1 MTIELKIAKE
11 FLENGAVVAVPTE
24 TVYGLAANAFDVKAV
39 EKIFEIKG
47 RPLFNPLIVHIKSID
62 YLQTIAQNIPEIGL
76 QLASIFWPGPLTLVL
91 EKKSCIPD
99 VVTASKNTVGVRV
112 PSHPL
117 ILELLNALDFPLAA
131 PSANPFG
138 YISPTASKHVR
149 DQLGNKIPYILEGGI
164 CENGIESTIIGFENN
179 KPVLYRVGAISKE
192 EIEAK
197 IGPITEKTTSKAT
210 PDAPGMLSKHYS
222 PKTKFIVTDTI
233 QAELDKV
240 TSKNVGLLLLKK
252 NDDWSGFTQQV
263 LSNSGNLTE
272 AAHQLYAAM
281 HFLDSQNLD
290 CIIAEKM
297 PDTGLG
303 HSINDRLYRAQ
314 ETHFDF

>member
-1 MTIELKIAKE
+1 MTKELKIAKE

-24 TVYGLAANAFDVKAV
+24 TVYGLAANAFDAKAV

-62 YLQTIAQNIPEIGL
+62 YLYTIAQNIPEIGL

-99 VVTASKNTVGVRV
+99 VVTASKGTVGVRV

-117 ILELLNALDFPLAA
+117 ILELLHALNFPLAA

-138 YISPTASKHVR
+138 YISPTASKHVH

-164 CENGIESTIIGFENN
+164 CKNGIESTIIGFENN

-222 PKTKFIVTDTI
+222 PKTKFVVTEFI
-233 QAELDKV
+233 QSEIDKNKG
-240 TSKNVGLLLLKK
+240 KNIGLLLLTK
-252 NDDWSGFTQQV
+252 NDIWSGYAQQV

-281 HFLDSQNLD
+281 HILDNQNLD